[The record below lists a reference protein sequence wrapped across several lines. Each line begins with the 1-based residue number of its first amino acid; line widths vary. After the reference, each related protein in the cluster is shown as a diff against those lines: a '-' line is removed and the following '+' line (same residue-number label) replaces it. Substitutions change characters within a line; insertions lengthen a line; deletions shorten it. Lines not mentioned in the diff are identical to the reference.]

1 MVKRQSRS
9 FFSAKLFFFFK
20 HLVMKAISMN
30 TSLSRF
36 LTHVLSASTVFLSE
50 LDPVEPECVGAS
62 DDRP

>member
-1 MVKRQSRS
+1 MN
-9 FFSAKLFFFFK
+9 
-20 HLVMKAISMN
+20 AISMN

-36 LTHVLSASTVFLSE
+36 LTHVLSAATVFLSE